1 MTSGAARPDT
11 GSMAERI
18 LMIDDDDRL
27 AAMVSDYLGGAGFR
41 VTVAGTAREGE
52 GWLKRESF
60 DAVILDLMLPD
71 ADGLD
76 LCRRLRA
83 VSDVPILMLTARGEP
98 MDRVVGLEIGAD
110 DYLAKPFEPR
120 ELQARLRAILRRR
133 SRTATAD
140 ILRFGRLE
148 IDKGARL
155 VRLDDEERPLTSY
168 QFALLL
174 ALAERAGRVL
184 TRDALMD
191 LTKGEKLEAF
201 DRSVDVHISRIR
213 AAIEDD
219 PKKPRRI
226 LTLRGAGYVFAR
238 DQDR

>member
-1 MTSGAARPDT
+1 MASGSRRHDTEPMAAR
-11 GSMAERI
+11 I
-18 LMIDDDDRL
+18 LIIDDDDRL
-27 AAMVSDYLGGAGFR
+27 AAMVQDYLGGAGFR
-41 VTVAGTAREGE
+41 VTAAGTAREGE
-52 GWLKRESF
+52 ALLKREVF
-60 DAVILDLMLPD
+60 DALILDLMLPD

-76 LCRRLRA
+76 LCRRLRQ
-83 VSDVPILMLTARGEP
+83 STDVPILMLTARGEP
-98 MDRVVGLEIGAD
+98 MDRVVGLELGAD

-120 ELQARLRAILRRR
+120 ELQARLRAILRRKGAMPT
-133 SRTATAD
+133 SET
-140 ILRFGRLE
+140 LRFGRLE
-148 IDKGARL
+148 IDKGARV
-155 VRLDDEERPLTSY
+155 VRVDGEERTMTSY

-184 TRDALMD
+184 SRDALMD
-191 LTKGEKLEAF
+191 LLKGEKLEAF

-226 LTLRGAGYVFAR
+226 LTLRGTGYVFAR